1 MKRWL
6 KGLGWMLGTI
16 ATALGA
22 LCFSPLVVDRSHPA
36 FVPVGYE
43 YHYKGR
49 PFSGIAYSLFP
60 SYQPQHALMVWQ
72 GKRIGVELVWYDNG
86 ALMASRPYQD
96 GLPHGPWKQWYADGK
111 VKSLKNYIH
120 GVVDGE
126 TWAWH
131 ANGRLAEFNLY
142 EKEQELAH
150 KSWVADGV
158 PFYNYVYQAG
168 EKVGMKGGEFCKRL
182 EVIKK

>member
-1 MKRWL
+1 MRRL
-6 KGLGWMLGTI
+6 VKGSVFILCMMIGT
-16 ATALGA
+16 LVV
-22 LCFSPLVVDRSHPA
+22 LYHSPFVVDRSNPS

-43 YHYKGR
+43 YHYKGS

-60 SYQPQHALMVWQ
+60 SHQPQHVLMIWK
-72 GKRIGVELVWYDNG
+72 GKRVGVELVWYDNG
-86 ALMASRPYQD
+86 ALMASRPYKN
-96 GLPHGPWKQWYADGK
+96 GLPHGPWKQWYENGK
-111 VKSLKNYIH
+111 VKSLKNYVN

-131 ANGRLAEFNLY
+131 SNGQIAEFNLY
-142 EKEQELAH
+142 DQDTEIAH
-150 KSWVADGV
+150 KSWISDGI
-158 PFYNYVYQAG
+158 PFYNYVYQDG